1 MGFTI
6 HKRHPLH
13 FWVTLS
19 ILFLILI
26 AGCQNA
32 AAPSATAPPPVD
44 TPESSASPT
53 PPIVEPPTQSATEAV
68 SSAPA
73 DTPASP
79 QVEESPLPAEPTLPA
94 LETPA
99 GLQTPAPAQS
109 QTATR
114 YVPPTPT
121 LRPSAT
127 PKISSTPTPPTA
139 LLRILRPGPYSK
151 INTPLKVEAGVS
163 PGDDGLVLLDLI
175 GEDGRTITRQR
186 LNYSEFIGRTIG
198 IAPEMEF
205 KIPGVAETARLVISS
220 EDRFGRKIALTSTE
234 LVLISIGDNQVYPP
248 GYQYAPYILQ
258 APVEDQIITGGVLKV
273 SGLARPVNLSP
284 LIFDLV
290 DEKGIVIESA
300 QLQVPLPG
308 GDQSHT
314 PFNIDIPYRI
324 SSATRVRLTIRQASN
339 DRIPGNVA
347 LWSVPVFL
355 QP

>member
-1 MGFTI
+1 MGVTI
-6 HKRHPLH
+6 LKRHPLH
-13 FWVTLS
+13 LWVTLS
-19 ILFLILI
+19 ILLLLLV

-32 AAPSATAPPPVD
+32 ATLSASAPPPVD
-44 TPESSASPT
+44 TPESLPSLT
-53 PPIVEPPTQSATEAV
+53 PPVAAPPTLAVTEALPTN
-68 SSAPA
+68 PA
-73 DTPASP
+73 DTPAPP
-79 QVEESPLPAEPTLPA
+79 QIDESPLPVEPTLPS

-99 GLQTPAPAQS
+99 GLQTTVPAQT

-114 YVPPTPT
+114 YIPPTST

-151 INTPLKVEAGVS
+151 INSPLQVEAGVS
-163 PGDDGLVLLDLI
+163 PGDDGLVLLDLV

-198 IAPEMEF
+198 IAPELEF

-248 GYQYAPYILQ
+248 GYQYAPYIVQ

-284 LIFDLV
+284 LIFDLI